1 MNYLIN
7 INNKKRY
14 AVVSIFIVSA
24 LVSALIV
31 LDNSAFAQPFSF
43 NKISQESKAAK
54 CASGTLPTPA
64 CKNFDNQ
71 GQVNTGGITTGQTA
85 GGGTATTGGNGSS
98 SNSNTGTGGATG
110 GSNTANSAISQ
121 GQQSTQSCASGTLK
135 LLPHSS
141 LSCTNTANQGQVN
154 TGSITT
160 GQTAGGGTST
170 Q

>member
-14 AVVSIFIVSA
+14 TVVSVFIAIA

-31 LDNSAFAQPFSF
+31 LDNSTFAQPFSF

-54 CASGTLPTPA
+54 CSSGTLPKPA

-85 GGGTATTGGNGSS
+85 GGGTSATGGNGSS
-98 SNSNTGTGGATG
+98 STTSTGGATG

-154 TGSITT
+154 TGGITT
-160 GQTAGGGTST
+160 GQTAGGGTAT